1 MSDLIL
7 KNIGCLYGI
16 LDSTTLLL
24 KGEDMNTVNSISN
37 AWISI
42 QNGKIE
48 DFGPMDTFENTN
60 NSKTVDMQGKVVFP
74 GLIDSHTHLVFP
86 KTREEEFA
94 MKIKGATYA
103 EIATAG
109 GGILN
114 SARALREIT
123 ENDLLEASQK
133 RLHKLITFGTVG
145 IEIKS
150 GYGLDFEGEIKQLK
164 TIQSLKMTSPIPI
177 RSTLLAAH
185 ALPAEFKNNREDYL
199 NYILEKLIP
208 YTYQENLADYVDVFC
223 EENFF
228 TTEETERIML
238 KAKEFGIKSK
248 IHANQLANSGGVQI
262 ACKHHAISADHLEN
276 IGLEE
281 IEAFKNSN
289 TLPVALPGCSFYLN
303 MQYTPARQIID
314 NGLAL
319 VIASDFNPG
328 SAPSGN
334 LLFSWSLACSK
345 MKLSPQEAFNALT
358 INAAAAL
365 EWENILGSITVGK
378 MASFMVFEPNTT
390 LEQIPYHFAML
401 NPTQMIINGNF
412 YTN

>member
-1 MSDLIL
+1 MPDLIL

-16 LDSTTLLL
+16 LDSATLLL
-24 KGEDMNTVNSISN
+24 KGKDMNIVYSISN

-42 QNGKIE
+42 KNGKIQ
-48 DFGPMDTFENTN
+48 DFGCMDTYDNVN

-103 EIATAG
+103 EIAAAG

-123 ENDLLEASQK
+123 ENDLLEASKK

-164 TIQSLKMTSPIPI
+164 TIQSLKGTSPIPI

-185 ALPAEFKNNREDYL
+185 ALPTEFKEKREEYL

-228 TTEETERIML
+228 TTEETESIIL

-276 IGLEE
+276 IGPKE

-289 TLPVALPGCSFYLN
+289 TIPVALPGCSFYLN

-365 EWENILGSITVGK
+365 EWENILGSVTVGK

-401 NPTQMIINGNF
+401 NPCQMILNGEF
-412 YTN
+412 YSI

>member
-16 LDSTTLLL
+16 LDSSTLLL

-37 AWISI
+37 AWIAI
-42 QNGKIE
+42 KNGKIE
-48 DFGPMDTFENTN
+48 DFGPMDTFDDRN

-103 EIATAG
+103 EIAAAG

-114 SARALREIT
+114 SAKSLQEIT

-164 TIQSLKMTSPIPI
+164 TIQSLKKISPIPI

-185 ALPAEFKNNREDYL
+185 ALPTEFKNKREEYL

-208 YTYQENLADYVDVFC
+208 YAYQENLADYVDVFC

-228 TTEETERIML
+228 TTVETERIML

-262 ACKHHAISADHLEN
+262 ACKHQAISVDHLEN
-276 IGLEE
+276 IGIEE
-281 IEAFKNSN
+281 IEVLKKSN

-314 NGLAL
+314 HGLPL

-334 LLFSWSLACSK
+334 LLFSWSLACTK

-365 EWENILGSITVGK
+365 EWENILGSITKGK
-378 MASFMVFEPNTT
+378 IASLMVFEANIS
-390 LEQIPYHFAML
+390 LEHIPYHFAML
-401 NPTQMIINGNF
+401 NPCQMIINGKF
-412 YTN
+412 YSY

>member
-24 KGEDMNTVNSISN
+24 KGEDMNTVKSISN

-103 EIATAG
+103 EIAAAG

-228 TTEETERIML
+228 TTEETERIIL

-314 NGLAL
+314 NGLAM

>member
-24 KGEDMNTVNSISN
+24 KGKDMNTVNSIFN

-42 QNGKIE
+42 KKGKIE
-48 DFGPMDTFENTN
+48 NFGSMDTYDNAN
-60 NSKTVDMQGKVVFP
+60 NSKTIDMQGKVVFP

-103 EIATAG
+103 EIAAAG

-123 ENDLLEASQK
+123 ENDLLEASKK

-164 TIQSLKMTSPIPI
+164 TIQSLKGTSPIPI

-185 ALPAEFKNNREDYL
+185 ALPTEFKEKRKEYL

-208 YTYQENLADYVDVFC
+208 YTHQENLADYVDVFC

-228 TTEETERIML
+228 TIEETEKIML

-248 IHANQLANSGGVQI
+248 IHANQLAKSGGVQI
-262 ACKHHAISADHLEN
+262 ACKHNAISADHLEN
-276 IGLEE
+276 IGPEE
-281 IEAFKNSN
+281 IEAFKQSN

-303 MQYTPARQIID
+303 MQYTTARQIID

-365 EWENILGSITVGK
+365 EWENNLGSITVGK
-378 MASFMVFEPNTT
+378 LASFMVFEPNTT
-390 LEQIPYHFAML
+390 LEHIPYHFAML
-401 NPTQMIINGNF
+401 SPCQMILNGKF
-412 YTN
+412 YSI